1 MIPYF
6 GYYSI
11 VDEVEYEPILRDVFD
26 WVGNKG
32 VFDLITNPPWGEDIT
47 AEVLNLEY
55 FGNHSGAKFC
65 SPVVKHLLGDA
76 EILSDDA
83 RTKLASIITA
93 KFKTNW
99 ERLWETNVVA
109 YSPIKNYDI
118 SETTTRDL
126 TVNNIEVTD
135 SDKSKNVTDTR
146 TPNTVDS
153 TSHGKTDT
161 ETDYAFGYNSAATD
175 RNPSDRV
182 ETSEGGT
189 TVVSKTGTDTDV
201 LSQTDKDDTTV
212 TKTDR
217 DTGTITVTRSG
228 NIGSATNQRL
238 VTEERQL
245 WMWNY
250 FDTIFKDVD
259 NVLALMIYDPC
270 RV

>member
-1 MIPYF
+1 MILYF
-6 GYYSI
+6 GYYAPAEEA
-11 VDEVEYEPILRDVFD
+11 VYEPILREVFD
-26 WVGNKG
+26 WAGNKG
-32 VFDLITNPPWGEDIT
+32 IFDLITNPPWGNSTT
-47 AEVLNLEY
+47 ADVLNLEY

-65 SPVVKHLLGDA
+65 SPVVKYLLGGA
-76 EILSDDA
+76 EILTDDA
-83 RTKLASIITA
+83 RTKLAKIITA

-118 SETTTRDL
+118 SETTSRDL
-126 TVNNIEVTD
+126 TGNNTEVTD
-135 SDKSKNVTDTR
+135 SDKTRAATDT
-146 TPNTVDS
+146 TTHNTVDS
-153 TSHGKTDT
+153 TAHGKTDT
-161 ETDYAFGYNSAATD
+161 ETDYAFGYNSQATD
-175 RNPSDRV
+175 RDPSDRV

-189 TVVSKTGTDTDV
+189 TAISKTGTDADV
-201 LSQTDKDDTTV
+201 VSQTDTDDTTV

-217 DTGTITVTRSG
+217 QTGTVTVTRSG

-270 RV
+270 RL

>member
-6 GYYSI
+6 GYYAPAE
-11 VDEVEYEPILRDVFD
+11 EVAHEPILREVFD

-32 VFDLITNPPWGEDIT
+32 IFDLITNPPWSDSAT
-47 AEVLNLEY
+47 ADVLNLEY

-65 SPVVKHLLGDA
+65 SPVVKYLLGDA
-76 EILSDDA
+76 EILTDDA
-83 RTKLASIITA
+83 RAKLASIITA

-126 TVNNIEVTD
+126 TGSNTEVTD
-135 SDKSKNVTDTR
+135 SNKTKTATDT
-146 TPNTVDS
+146 TTHNTVDS
-153 TSHGKTDT
+153 TAHGKTDT
-161 ETDYAFGYNSAATD
+161 ETDYAFGYNSQATD
-175 RNPSDRV
+175 RDPSDRV
-182 ETSEGGT
+182 EMSEGGT
-189 TVVSKTGTDTDV
+189 TTISKTGTDTDAV
-201 LSQTDKDDTTV
+201 SQTDKDDTTV
-212 TKTDR
+212 TKNER
-217 DTGTITVTRSG
+217 QTGTVTVSRSG